1 MYTLLSPAKKLDL
14 APNSTGLNT
23 TLPDLMAESSQ
34 LAGTLRALS
43 AVQLGNLMK
52 LSENLAALN
61 HERYQA
67 WAPPFT
73 LDNAK
78 AAALMFAGDTYI
90 GLDAPSL
97 SDDDLHWSQNHLG
110 ILSGLY
116 GLLRPLDLI
125 QPYRLEM
132 GTKLGTA
139 RGKNLYA
146 FWGQSLSQTINART
160 TAHADRTI
168 INLASLEY
176 FKAIKPKALKGIVIT
191 PTFKEVKKGQSKVI
205 GFMAKKA
212 RGMMARHIVLNRIES
227 PEDLKAF
234 TGGGYAYQP
243 ASSTELN
250 WVFTR
255 PSTTA

>member
-14 APNSTGLNT
+14 VPNGTGLNT
-23 TLPDLMAESSQ
+23 TLPDLIAESSQ
-34 LAGTLRALS
+34 LADSLRAMS
-43 AVQLGNLMK
+43 AVQLGDLMK
-52 LSENLAALN
+52 LSENLANLN
-61 HERYQA
+61 HTRYQA

-73 LDNAK
+73 VENAK
-78 AAALMFAGDTYI
+78 AAALMFAGDTYT
-90 GLDAPSL
+90 GLDAASL
-97 SDDDLHWSQNHLG
+97 SDDDLHWSQDHLG

-132 GTKLGTA
+132 GTKLGNT

-168 INLASLEY
+168 INLASQEY

-212 RGMMARHIVLNRIES
+212 RGMMARHIVVNRIQNPAE
-227 PEDLKAF
+227 LKKF
-234 TGGGYAYQP
+234 TAGGYTYQP
-243 ASSTELN
+243 DSSTAQT
-250 WVFTR
+250 WVFSR